1 MADSSTISMSVRP
14 PLPFHLLPPPPGVN
28 GLNPRAYMNNLN
40 GMPPFIHP
48 AAMNYAREWHEKLRE
63 LRESRA
69 GLSLTVKSGPRS
81 PIREA
86 QGLRENLSKPEI
98 TIKPAFKLMRSPPH
112 IKTEAHTPLKIDPSG
127 ALNLSTGSPSPDH
140 TSPHSAN
147 SPDTSQRISPARSPQ
162 GYRPPSYNSVELCVV
177 CGDRASGRHY
187 GAISCE
193 GCKGFFKRSIR
204 KQLGYQCRGNK
215 ECEVTKHARN
225 RCQYCRLQKCLAMG
239 MRSDSPRVAAAQ
251 ESRRTSLNNAASK
264 RLSLDKEFLENNLVN
279 GMGNAYDSPT
289 MLPRRPI
296 IPDSLMSSPTP
307 EPENAHSTKE
317 EDQSSTVSM
326 TETTSS
332 NDDPPLNPNY
342 EKNLLKEAINV
353 MMSRVKKPDDS
364 SSDTDDEMLSTLK
377 DSPVLE
383 ESHLKFDLNVPAP
396 MMDTPTIHFVCETAS
411 RLLFQ
416 TLHWTKSIQA
426 FNLLKYDTQIGLVRN
441 SWSDLFVLGLA
452 QISGQVSIPSILSL
466 IVSHQQSRL
475 ARENQ
480 PINVKEVTASICKI
494 HEYVQALSKLNI
506 DEKEFAY
513 LRAIA
518 LFGADHHSVER
529 LQDKAV
535 SELEKYCNTIHPGDK
550 NRFPRLLLLLSP
562 LRSLHSET
570 LEDLFFSGLI
580 GNIQIDSV
588 IPYILKMEPREYQNH
603 LGVKAERE
611 SFSPEPTSPASPVK
625 QETESS
631 LSNQDINLSSSPL
644 KVEVNFI
651 SANESQNLPENSER
665 HIQQ

>member
-1 MADSSTISMSVRP
+1 MTIKP
-14 PLPFHLLPPPPGVN
+14 
-28 GLNPRAYMNNLN
+28 
-40 GMPPFIHP
+40 
-48 AAMNYAREWHEKLRE
+48 
-63 LRESRA
+63 
-69 GLSLTVKSGPRS
+69 GPRS

-112 IKTEAHTPLKIDPSG
+112 IKTETQTPLKIDPSG
-127 ALNLSTGSPSPDH
+127 ALNLSTGSPSPEH
-140 TSPHSAN
+140 TSPNSAT

-225 RCQYCRLQKCLAMG
+225 RCQYCRLQKCLGMG

-251 ESRRTSLNNAASK
+251 ESRRVSISSAAAAAK
-264 RLSLDKEFLENNLVN
+264 RLSLDMKPEFMDSVST
-279 GMGNAYDSPT
+279 GNSAYDSPT

-296 IPDSLMSSPTP
+296 IPDSLIQ
-307 EPENAHSTKE
+307 EPEHSSTKD
-317 EDQSSTVSM
+317 EDQSETVSLHSSS
-326 TETTSS
+326 TSEERCES
-332 NDDPPLNPNY
+332 GSQP
-342 EKNLLKEAINV
+342 ERTLLSKAINV
-353 MMSRVKKPDDS
+353 MMARVRRQEDS
-364 SSDTDDEMLSTLK
+364 SSDTDDEMVSSLK
-377 DSPVLE
+377 DSPILGE
-383 ESHLKFDLNVPAP
+383 NQLRFDLSVPSPLA
-396 MMDTPTIHFVCETAS
+396 DAPTIHFVCETAS

-426 FNLLKYDTQIGLVRN
+426 FNLLKYDTQIGLVRS
-441 SWSDLFVLGLA
+441 SWADLFVLGLA
-452 QISGQVSIPSILSL
+452 QIASQVSIPSILSL

-475 ARENQ
+475 TRDNQ
-480 PINVKEVTASICKI
+480 PINVKEVTACICKI
-494 HEYVQALSKLNI
+494 HEYVQTLAKLNI

-529 LQDKAV
+529 LQDKV
-535 SELEKYCNTIHPGDK
+535 VTELMDYTNAIHPGDK

-562 LRSLHSET
+562 LRSLHADT

-603 LGVKAERE
+603 LGVKEEPSGPTEGSENPATTNLEETDAGPLADSSVKEMSTLATTSTKSNNEKVSEVEANSAAAQLITSQVSLGE
-611 SFSPEPTSPASPVK
+611 ST
-625 QETESS
+625 T
-631 LSNQDINLSSSPL
+631 ITISPL
-644 KVEVNFI
+644 NPKTEPSI
-651 SANESQNLPENSER
+651 AQ
-665 HIQQ
+665 

>member
-1 MADSSTISMSVRP
+1 MVDSGTLPPLSVRP
-14 PLPFHLLPPPPGVN
+14 QLPFHLLPPPPGM
-28 GLNPRAYMNNLN
+28 NPRAYLG

-63 LRESRA
+63 LKESRA

-81 PIREA
+81 PTRPGDA
-86 QGLRENLSKPEI
+86 LLHSSKPEI
-98 TIKPAFKLMRSPPH
+98 TIKPAFKLLSGAKDGTH
-112 IKTEAHTPLKIDPSG
+112 AHTTPLKVDPSG
-127 ALNLSTGSPSPDH
+127 ALNLSTGSPSPEL
-140 TSPHSAN
+140 TSPNSGHAT
-147 SPDTSQRISPARSPQ
+147 SPDTSTRISPAPPARSPQ

-251 ESRRTSLNNAASK
+251 ESRRTSINNAAAATK
-264 RLSLDKEFLENNLVN
+264 RLSLDKDFLENNL
-279 GMGNAYDSPT
+279 GAGLGAAYDSPT
-289 MLPRRPI
+289 MLPRKPI
-296 IPDSLMSSPTP
+296 IPETLLSSSTPDQDSTIT
-307 EPENAHSTKE
+307 NNSTKE
-317 EDQSSTVSM
+317 EDQSSTLSM
-326 TETTSS
+326 TDTSS
-332 NDDPPLNPNY
+332 SHEDGQVHSNY
-342 EKNLLKEAINV
+342 EKNLLSKAIDV
-353 MMSRVKKPDDS
+353 MMARVKKVDDA
-364 SSDTDDEMLSTLK
+364 SSDTDDEMLSSISDQPL
-377 DSPVLE
+377 LE
-383 ESHLKFDLNVPAP
+383 EKHLKFELNIPPP

-416 TLHWTKSIQA
+416 TLHWTKSISA
-426 FNLLKYDTQIGLVRN
+426 FNLLKYETQVGLVRN

-452 QISGQVSIPSILSL
+452 QIAGQVSIPTLLSI
-466 IVSHQQSRL
+466 IVSHQQGRL
-475 ARENQ
+475 ARDNT
-480 PINVKEVTASICKI
+480 PINVKEVTTSVCKI
-494 HEYVQALSKLNI
+494 HDYVQTLAKLNI
-506 DEKEFAY
+506 THTEFAY
-513 LRAIA
+513 LRTIA
-518 LFGADHHSVER
+518 LFGADHHSVEK

-535 SELEKYCNTIHPGDK
+535 AELEDATNKKHPGDR

-588 IPYILKMEPREYQNH
+588 IPYILKMEPKEYQTH
-603 LGVKAERE
+603 LGANPEEHQEE
-611 SFSPEPTSPASPVK
+611 SSSPEPSSPGSPGK
-625 QETESS
+625 RDSDKESE
-631 LSNQDINLSSSPL
+631 DMDTSSSSL
-644 KVEVNFI
+644 KVEV
-651 SANESQNLPENSER
+651 SLTVPEQGN
-665 HIQQ
+665 